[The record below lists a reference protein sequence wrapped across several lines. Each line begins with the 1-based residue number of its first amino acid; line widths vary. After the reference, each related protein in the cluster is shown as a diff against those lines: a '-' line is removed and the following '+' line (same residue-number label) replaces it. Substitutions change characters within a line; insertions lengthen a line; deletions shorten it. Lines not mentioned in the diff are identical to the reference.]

1 MESNCTF
8 AKSYNFYKMPT
19 KRNHVCS
26 AGTVQKGGQ
35 LYMYKMTIFYSTF
48 HKSKYVFQIKLTFIC
63 YIKVNVTQ
71 SSAQININNEFV

>member
-1 MESNCTF
+1 MESNCPF

-35 LYMYKMTIFYSTF
+35 LYMYKMTIFFLRFT
-48 HKSKYVFQIKLTFIC
+48 
-63 YIKVNVTQ
+63 KVNTYFKLNLHLF
-71 SSAQININNEFV
+71 AILK